1 MEIRIR
7 AIIDYM
13 VAGSTAADISG
24 MYAMLGRLGKGTGNF
39 CLDSAYL
46 ARDMCDAIRSMG
58 MVPRIRPKS
67 NTVRNAKG
75 SQLWREMVCL
85 YMNDRSAFDSE
96 YRQRSVIEAV
106 FAALKKM
113 YGNCTRCRNPESWAR
128 EIAIRA
134 CATASSSW
142 RGRMQKTAGSRRR

>member
-24 MYAMLGRLGKGTGNF
+24 MYAMLGRLGKGTDNF

-58 MVPRIRPKS
+58 MVPRIRPQ
-67 NTVRNAKG
+67 V
-75 SQLWREMVCL
+75 
-85 YMNDRSAFDSE
+85 
-96 YRQRSVIEAV
+96 
-106 FAALKKM
+106 
-113 YGNCTRCRNPESWAR
+113 
-128 EIAIRA
+128 
-134 CATASSSW
+134 
-142 RGRMQKTAGSRRR
+142 